1 MVDPRCGSLG
11 GTTMGNELVRPIDE
25 ASAKA
30 IQEASIFGSK
40 VVDAGSAAGG
50 WLSGVL
56 GKLPHNLVGIID
68 DQVAHFR
75 ARRWVELNADLD
87 QTLLDRGVTER
98 IEPSF
103 TVVLPLIEA
112 AIDENRIELK
122 SVWNRLLANAY
133 DPSRSARVRGS
144 FIEIAKRLDPL
155 DALILQKMGSVGT
168 GELKPNS
175 RDFIREALG
184 LPLPEIM
191 VSFGSLKELGLTWA
205 SSDNFN
211 PHVTDKGNL
220 FLQAVEP

>member
-1 MVDPRCGSLG
+1 MA
-11 GTTMGNELVRPIDE
+11 MGDEVVRPIDE

-30 IQEASIFGSK
+30 LQEVSIFGSK
-40 VVDAGSAAGG
+40 VVDAGTAAGG
-50 WLSGVL
+50 WLSGVM

-75 ARRWVELNADLD
+75 VRRWAELNADLD
-87 QTLLDRGVTER
+87 RTLVARGVKER

-103 TVVLPLIEA
+103 TVVLPLLEA
-112 AIDENRIELK
+112 AIDENRAELK
-122 SVWNRLLANAY
+122 DLWNRLLANAY
-133 DPSRSARVRGS
+133 DPKRSSRVRGS
-144 FIEIAKRLDPL
+144 FIEIAKKLDPL
-155 DALILQKMGSVGT
+155 DALILQKMGSVRA